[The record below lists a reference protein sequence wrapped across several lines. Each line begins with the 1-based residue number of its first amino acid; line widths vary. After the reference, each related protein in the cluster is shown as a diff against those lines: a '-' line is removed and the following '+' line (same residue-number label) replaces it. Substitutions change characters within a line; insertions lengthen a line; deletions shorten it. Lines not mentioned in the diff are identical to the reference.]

1 MFFWK
6 NEALMT
12 ITTNNNENNL
22 TSTLNWVLFERSL
35 FWIKKMCE
43 RGFTSSSCKQVVTD
57 KLLQT

>member
-1 MFFWK
+1 
-6 NEALMT
+6 MT